1 MCELSLTLMR
11 IAYDLKRGTAG
22 RLYVN
27 TSFFCSTIERPD
39 LNADGIQGNEQG
51 QSCIPAGDYVC
62 KRTWYYKGGYET
74 FEVTNVPG
82 RSRILFHVGN
92 TAKDVQGCIA
102 LGRAVPGDPFVVV
115 NSRATFKEFM
125 SKLEGIKTFQ
135 LTILNNPLTT

>member
-1 MCELSLTLMR
+1 MKTEIVRTYEQCNDIIRMHRDSYVEAGQCLATVRDLEL
-11 IAYDLKRGTAG
+11 Y
-22 RLYVN
+22 
-27 TSFFCSTIERPD
+27 
-39 LNADGIQGNEQG
+39 
-51 QSCIPAGDYVC
+51 
-62 KRTWYYKGGYET
+62 RTKGGYET

-125 SKLEGIKTFQ
+125 SKLEGIETFQ